1 VLTDAAPLYLF
12 DVDNT
17 LLDNDRFGA
26 ELGAYLGQAFGAAE
40 RDRYW
45 SLYAVVRDETGYA
58 DYLETLQ
65 RFRVGLEDDARLLR
79 AGEFMLEYPFADL
92 VYPGALA
99 VVAAC
104 AAGVA
109 APVIFSDGDIVFQ
122 PRKIVRSGLWDAFG
136 GRVLVCVHKERSL
149 DMLQRRY
156 PARHYVIVDD
166 KPRLLA
172 AIKRALGAR
181 VTTIFVRQGHYAA
194 ASDGSPLEPA
204 PDVTLARVG
213 DMLEWLRA
221 SHAAT
226 DAGDRAGSCSSC
238 MGAFT

>member
-1 VLTDAAPLYLF
+1 MLTDTAPLCLF

-26 ELGAYLGQAFGAAE
+26 DLGAYLGQAFGAAE

-45 SLYAVVRDETGYA
+45 SLYAGVRDETGYA

-79 AGEFMLEYPFADL
+79 AGAFMLEYPFADL

-104 AAGVA
+104 ATGAA
-109 APVIFSDGDIVFQ
+109 APVVFSDGDIVFQ

-149 DMLQRRY
+149 DLLQRRY

-172 AIKRALGAR
+172 ALKSALGAR
-181 VTTIFVRQGHYAA
+181 VTTIFVRQGHYALA
-194 ASDGSPLEPA
+194 GDGAPVEPA
-204 PDVTLARVG
+204 PDVTLARIG

-221 SHAAT
+221 PPAAACA
-226 DAGDRAGSCSSC
+226 DDRADPRGSC
-238 MGAFT
+238 MGTVT